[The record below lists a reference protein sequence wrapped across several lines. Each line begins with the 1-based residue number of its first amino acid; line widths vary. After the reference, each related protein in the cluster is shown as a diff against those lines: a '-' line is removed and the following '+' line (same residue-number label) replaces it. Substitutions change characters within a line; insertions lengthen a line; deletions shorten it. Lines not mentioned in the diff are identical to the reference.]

1 MASLEGVA
9 LLKYVIVVMG
19 FGSYMLKLHSM
30 LKDIFLLP
38 LGQDV
43 ELSAPSLAPAQCHAS
58 HRDDNGLTSFFLI
71 RYFPRLHFQCYPKS
85 PPYPPPQAPTHPLP
99 LFGPGVPL
107 YWGI

>member
-43 ELSAPSLAPAQCHAS
+43 ELSTPSPAICLS
-58 HRDDNGLTSFFLI
+58 S
-71 RYFPRLHFQCYPKS
+71 
-85 PPYPPPQAPTHPLP
+85 
-99 LFGPGVPL
+99 
-107 YWGI
+107 